1 MYAISYIHARSK
13 QAVERILG
21 MDEEQ
26 RKLYDL
32 VDMSTRSWNLGVPMT
47 KTGNESWESGGVAEI

>member
-1 MYAISYIHARSK
+1 MYAINYIHARSK
-13 QAVERILG
+13 QAVETILG

-32 VDMSTRSWNLGVPMT
+32 IDMATQS
-47 KTGNESWESGGVAEI
+47 